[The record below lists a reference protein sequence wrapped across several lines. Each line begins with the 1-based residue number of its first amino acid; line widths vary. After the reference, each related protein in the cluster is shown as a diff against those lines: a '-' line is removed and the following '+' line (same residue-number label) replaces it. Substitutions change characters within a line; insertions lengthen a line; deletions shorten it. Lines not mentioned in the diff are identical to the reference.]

1 MKDNRFLLM
10 NVSETDSKYV
20 RELRNFS
27 SVKAFDSLY
36 EKYST
41 RVFKFA
47 LKYLKS
53 EEDAEEIVQG
63 AFGKIWEKRSM
74 LNPELSF
81 NSYIFT
87 ISFNLIKKQ
96 FIANSRDNAFKD
108 DLIYHSL
115 AMTDRLDENVN
126 YKLLLEKVNAILQE
140 LPPRAKEAYLK
151 KKVYGLSVKEI
162 AQQMGISPKTV
173 ENHITSAH
181 KFLVESLSV
190 NALVLLQ
197 SVVIPL
203 MKDGYLHW
211 PI

>member
-1 MKDNRFLLM
+1 MLF
-10 NVSETDSKYV
+10 
-20 RELRNFS
+20 
-27 SVKAFDSLY
+27 
-36 EKYST
+36 
-41 RVFKFA
+41 
-47 LKYLKS
+47 
-53 EEDAEEIVQG
+53 
-63 AFGKIWEKRSM
+63 RS
-74 LNPELSF
+74 
-81 NSYIFT
+81 
-87 ISFNLIKKQ
+87 
-96 FIANSRDNAFKD
+96 
-108 DLIYHSL
+108 
-115 AMTDRLDENVN
+115 LDENVN

>member
-1 MKDNRFLLM
+1 M

-96 FIANSRDNAFKD
+96 FIANSRDNVFKD